1 MVPDR
6 RKVGKHNLIPAPGK
20 GTLISSYDPSYDP
33 ATPAFAV
40 PPYNLSVVCCPVEC
54 SLFAVCLW

>member
-20 GTLISSYDPSYDP
+20 GTLISSYDP